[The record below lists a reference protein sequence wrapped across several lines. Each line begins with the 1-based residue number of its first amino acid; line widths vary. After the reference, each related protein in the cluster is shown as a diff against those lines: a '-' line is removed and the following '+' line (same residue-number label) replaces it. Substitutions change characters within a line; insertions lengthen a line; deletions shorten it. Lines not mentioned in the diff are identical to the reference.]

1 MTYSIIMAGGIGSR
15 FWPMSRRARPKHL
28 LPLCEGKPLIE
39 ATIKRIEPLTPL
51 DHIAIVTNDFQQR
64 RIKKLL
70 PWLQEN
76 NFIIEPFGKNT
87 APCIGLSAISISRHD
102 PESVMIVLPADHII
116 DDDVE
121 FRACLKKGVEIAAK
135 GDCLVTL
142 GIPPTRVE
150 TGYGYIQR
158 NHESPPG
165 ENVYQV
171 KTFAE
176 KPNQETAR
184 RFIKSGDFYWNS
196 GIFIWRTDLILQLY
210 NDFLPDLYDQ
220 LIEIQ
225 DRIGKPDYHQVLR
238 RIYRSTRGISIDY
251 GIMERAPSVK
261 VIEGNFG
268 WGDIG
273 SWEETYR
280 RADKDSSGNAGDG
293 DFLFHN
299 SKDCYINNSNKGFV
313 AAVGLEDIIIV
324 QSGNATLVCH
334 RDHAQDVKGLVEK
347 LEKKDRKRIL

>member
-28 LPLCEGKPLIE
+28 LPLCEGMPLIE

-51 DHIAIVTNDFQQR
+51 DHIAIVTNGYQQR
-64 RIKKLL
+64 RIQKML
-70 PWLQEN
+70 PWLKEG

-87 APCIGLSAISISRHD
+87 APCIGLSAISIRRHD

-116 DDDVE
+116 GDDDE
-121 FRACLKKGVEIAAK
+121 FRSCLAKGVEIAAK

-158 NHESPPG
+158 NDVHDPAKK
-165 ENVYQV
+165 VFQV

-176 KPNQETAR
+176 KPNRETAR

-196 GIFIWRTDLILQLY
+196 GIFIWRTDLILKLY
-210 NDFLPDLYDQ
+210 NNLLPDLYDK
-220 LIEIQ
+220 LMEIQ
-225 DRIGKPDYHQVLR
+225 GSIGKPDYNRVLR
-238 RIYRSTRGISIDY
+238 RVYRSTRGISIDY

-273 SWEETYR
+273 SWEEIYR
-280 RADKDSSGNAGDG
+280 SADKDSSGNAGSG
-293 DFLFHN
+293 DYLFHN
-299 SKDCYINNSNKGFV
+299 SRNCYINNSNKGFV

-324 QSGNATLVCH
+324 QNGNTTLVCH

-347 LEKKDRKRIL
+347 LEKMDRKRLL